1 MKGFGFSSILLVLT
15 TVLIVISVALMG
27 LVVYRA
33 ANAAGTVTV
42 NTFWAT
48 NKLYMM
54 APTVMNV
61 VSMALLGVLFAMG

>member
-1 MKGFGFSSILLVLT
+1 MKGLGFSSILLVLT

-33 ANAAGTVTV
+33 ATTTAVAD
-42 NTFWAT
+42 FWKD